1 MGGSKCAGAKRRH
14 VDGRYLYAAE
24 EMSAQSLAAVDAC
37 TFVDVPQK
45 EAKLES
51 RRNQLRP
58 ANACIPGRRDVPT
71 DGSCLATEMGSR
83 AQGSVYFTC
92 NLEVPPHPSRV

>member
-1 MGGSKCAGAKRRH
+1 MGGRKCAGAKRRH

-24 EMSAQSLAAVDAC
+24 EMSAQSLAAVHAC
-37 TFVDVPQK
+37 SF
-45 EAKLES
+45 

-58 ANACIPGRRDVPT
+58 ANACIPGRRDVPI

>member
-45 EAKLES
+45 
-51 RRNQLRP
+51 
-58 ANACIPGRRDVPT
+58 
-71 DGSCLATEMGSR
+71 
-83 AQGSVYFTC
+83 
-92 NLEVPPHPSRV
+92 

>member
-1 MGGSKCAGAKRRH
+1 MGGRKCAGAKRRH

-24 EMSAQSLAAVDAC
+24 EMSAQSLAAVHTC
-37 TFVDVPQK
+37 SFVDVPQK
-45 EAKLES
+45 EAS

-71 DGSCLATEMGSR
+71 SCLATEMGSR